1 MKTRWIAAIGRTGS
15 SLLVLGL
22 ALALVLI
29 IPPMPSGGKWGVRG
43 ARRPFSYT
51 HDFRGLFFLQ
61 TGLRISVTS
70 NATFQ
75 LYLLATTP
83 LQMTQQIRS
92 WLAEEYPTMN
102 GTQIYELSHNASI
115 FETYLQAYSQD
126 ILLQAS
132 IDEEWSIEFYPPK
145 MTNVTFVYSNPS
157 PTSVNFD
164 LWVTEV
170 TTLVVKEQV
179 LVPTVVL
186 IVSGAVLAV
195 PWSVQ
200 RRNKPK

>member
-1 MKTRWIAAIGRTGS
+1 MKTRWVAAIGRTGT

-43 ARRPFSYT
+43 ARKPFSYI

-61 TGLRISVTS
+61 TGLQISVTS
-70 NATFQ
+70 NTTFQ
-75 LYLLATTP
+75 LYLLSTTP
-83 LQMTQQIRS
+83 FQMTVQIRS
-92 WLAEEYPTMN
+92 WLAEQYPTMN
-102 GTQIYELSHNASI
+102 STQIYELSCNASI

-126 ILLQAS
+126 VLLQAS
-132 IDEEWSIEFYPPK
+132 VDEEWSIEFFPPR
-145 MTNVTFVYSNPS
+145 MANVTFVYSNPS
-157 PTSVNFD
+157 PTGVDFD
-164 LWVTEV
+164 LLVTEV

-186 IVSGAVLAV
+186 IFSGGVLV
-195 PWSVQ
+195 LPWIFQ
-200 RRNKPK
+200 RRKGQR